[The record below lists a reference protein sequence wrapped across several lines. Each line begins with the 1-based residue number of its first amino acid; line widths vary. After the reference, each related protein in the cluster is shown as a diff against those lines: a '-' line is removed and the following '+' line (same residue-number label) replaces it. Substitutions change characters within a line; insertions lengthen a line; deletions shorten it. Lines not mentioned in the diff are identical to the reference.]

1 MPALAR
7 VEQQGTA
14 KRIAFAGLRLEIS
27 QDRTRERI
35 TEPRRVGED
44 VANGR
49 WSGCRPQP
57 IGTSRR
63 VERCKYLEICKL
75 RQIFFNRIIETQ
87 AALLD
92 ELHGRHRCDRLG
104 HGSDAE

>member
-14 KRIAFAGLRLEIS
+14 KRIAFARLRLEIA

-35 TEPRRVGED
+35 TETRLVGEE

-57 IGTSRR
+57 IVAGRR
-63 VERCKYLEICKL
+63 VEPFKYLEICKL
-75 RQIFFNRIIETQ
+75 RQIFFNRIIETEE
-87 AALLD
+87 ALLD
-92 ELHGRHRCDRLG
+92 ELHGRHLCY
-104 HGSDAE
+104 